1 MHSPKSSNFG
11 RKTLSEQVA
20 DSIESR
26 IRSGDWSGLA
36 PSSREVAIMNHVS
49 LPTAQEALAHLVLR
63 KVLRERGPKRR
74 LEVVLPNGMP
84 EVAASRVAVLV
95 VSPCALSLLDTST
108 MLALRQMEASLQ
120 SQGHRFRL
128 VDLGHL
134 SGEALRKAGYAAVV
148 DFQATH
154 CLMTLADP
162 ALYSG
167 LARHPISLAT
177 MQGKLNAS
185 RLQRLA
191 IPFQARLNF
200 ALDRLAALG
209 HRHVLML
216 RRRGGDF
223 PDMGDEPSAQSGV
236 PYKVSLHL
244 SAYEK
249 LSDFPTALQR
259 GLSRGATAVLFVNLE
274 DVVHGLIYCANHR
287 LKVPGNLSIV
297 NLAGEL
303 DTPKG
308 SLTVAGVALSFEA
321 RAASV
326 MHWVHAEPSADEV
339 NFIWKEG
346 ETLGPAPGPAS
357 NQRKVT

>member
-1 MHSPKSSNFG
+1 MYAPQSSNFG

-74 LEVVLPNGMP
+74 LEVVLPNGQA
-84 EVAASRVAVLV
+84 EVTASRVAVLV
-95 VSPCALSLLDTST
+95 VSPRPLSSLDSPIL
-108 MLALRQMEASLQ
+108 LALRQMEAGLQ

-128 VDLGHL
+128 LDLGHL
-134 SGEALRKAGYAAVV
+134 SGEDLRKAGYAAVV

-154 CLMTLADP
+154 CLMTSADP

-167 LARHPISLAT
+167 LARHAISLAT
-177 MQGKLNAS
+177 MQGKLNAT

-191 IPFQARLNF
+191 IPFQARLDF
-200 ALDRLAALG
+200 ALERLAALG
-209 HRHVLML
+209 HRRVLWL
-216 RRRGGDF
+216 HRRDGDL
-223 PDMGDEPSAQSGV
+223 PDMGTEPSPKSGLRYGISMHKQV
-236 PYKVSLHL
+236 
-244 SAYEK
+244 YEK
-249 LSDFPTALQR
+249 LADFPTAMQR
-259 GLSRGATAVLFVNLE
+259 GLSHGATAVLFVNLE
-274 DVVHGLIYCANHR
+274 DVVHGLIYGTYHR
-287 LKVPGNLSIV
+287 LKVPINLSIV

-303 DTPKG
+303 DTPTG
-308 SLTVAGVALSFEA
+308 SISVAGVALSFEA

-326 MHWVHAEPSADEV
+326 LHWVHGESSAEEV

-346 ETLGPAPGPAS
+346 ETLGPAPAL
-357 NQRKVT
+357 